1 MVFSLLRNQVN
12 ILKIM
17 NLTLKKECRE
27 KLRKPIGKLI
37 KKELLREL
45 KNKEIITVG
54 DKTTQTILGLGLK
67 PKLAI
72 VDYRIERKNI
82 EVNYRN
88 FSKKLK
94 AKNKPGQISIES
106 VEKIKES
113 KKYKNCLLEI
123 DGEEDLLVLP
133 SVLELEKGIVCYGQP
148 NEGIVVIKI
157 NNKSKEKVKNLFK
170 ECFQV

>member
-72 VDYRIERKNI
+72 VDYKIERKSI
-82 EVNYRN
+82 EFNYRN

-106 VEKIKES
+106 VKKIKES

-148 NEGIVVIKI
+148 NEGIVVIGI
-157 NNKSKEKVKNLFK
+157 SHGSKENVKNLLEK
-170 ECFQV
+170 CFQV

>member
-1 MVFSLLRNQVN
+1 
-12 ILKIM
+12 M

-27 KLRKPIGKLI
+27 KLKKPIGKLI
-37 KKELLREL
+37 KKELELIREL

-72 VDYRIERKNI
+72 VDYRIERKSI
-82 EVNYRN
+82 EFNYRN

-106 VEKIKES
+106 VKKIKEL

-148 NEGIVVIKI
+148 NEGIVVIGI
-157 NNKSKEKVKNLFK
+157 SHRTKEKVKNLLEK
-170 ECFQV
+170 CFQM